1 MSHTLVG
8 ARVLIGLVFAV
19 SVFTKLRSRGAF
31 AAFRSSVTDMR
42 LLPESLAGPV
52 AAAVVAAELAIP
64 VLLLVPGATAAGFV
78 VAVLLLA
85 VFSAGIARV
94 LAAGTAAS
102 CRCFGV
108 SAAPFGRHHLY
119 RNGVLAV
126 IAAAGLTAAIRAPGI
141 GTDPGAA
148 AITAGAA
155 AVAALVVIML
165 DDIVD
170 LFRAEQPAAGP
181 RR

>member
-1 MSHTLVG
+1 VSYALVG

-19 SVFTKLRSRGAF
+19 SGFAKLRGRGAF
-31 AAFRSSVTDMR
+31 RASVAGLR
-42 LLPESLAGPV
+42 LLPEPLVGPV

-64 VLLLVPGATAAGFV
+64 VLLLTPGAAAFGFA
-78 VAVLLLA
+78 VAVLLLVA
-85 VFSAGIARV
+85 FSVGIARV

-119 RNGVLAV
+119 RNGVLALV
-126 IAAAGLTAAIRAPGI
+126 AAVGLLALAGPSGA
-141 GTDPGAA
+141 GTEL
-148 AITAGAA
+148 AGAA
-155 AVAALVVIML
+155 IAAGAASVAALVVVML

-170 LFRAEQPAAGP
+170 LFRSPAT
-181 RR
+181 R

>member
-1 MSHTLVG
+1 MSHALIG

-19 SVFTKLRSRGAF
+19 SAFTKLRSRGAF
-31 AAFRSSVTDMR
+31 AAFRASVADMR
-42 LLPESLAGPV
+42 VVARPLAGPV
-52 AAAVVAAELAIP
+52 AAVVAATELAIP
-64 VLLLVPGATAAGFV
+64 VLLLVPRAAAAGLV
-78 VAVLLLA
+78 LAVLLLTA
-85 VFSAGIARV
+85 FSAGIARE
-94 LAAGTAAS
+94 LAAGTTAS

-119 RNGVLAV
+119 RNGVLALLAGAGV
-126 IAAAGLTAAIRAPGI
+126 VAAVRPGQ
-141 GTDPGAA
+141 GADPAVA

-155 AVAALVVIML
+155 AVAALLVVML

-170 LFRAEQPAAGP
+170 LFRAEQPSA